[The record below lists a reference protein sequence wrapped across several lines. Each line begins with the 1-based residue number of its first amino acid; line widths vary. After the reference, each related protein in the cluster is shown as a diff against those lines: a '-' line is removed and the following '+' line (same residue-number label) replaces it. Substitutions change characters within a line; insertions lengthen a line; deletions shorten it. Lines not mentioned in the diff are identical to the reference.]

1 MYTEVNTNQKRLLQ
15 FMSAHPHDPTYNI
28 TKLFEIEGAFNVA
41 EVKKAMDCAAMGISA
56 LKTNF
61 INCGEYYLQQ
71 YEEERKPEL
80 LVEDKLDAFEVIK
93 YCEERAK
100 TPFNI
105 EEWPLMEC
113 KVFLCQ
119 CGKKYLLFSISHL
132 IADAYSA
139 YMFFKRF
146 ARVYKQEG
154 VQLGDIELISEPEL
168 SDKTISAAKKYYE
181 KELEGVTEPE
191 LTKIRQRRTDEGLL
205 LGDNTCFCIDD
216 EISKKI
222 RTFCAHNGITPLYL
236 KDKPQF
242 IDCRGDHYSMM
253 DNSEYAKELARQFM
267 VACK

>member
-41 EVKKAMDCAAMGISA
+41 EVKKAMDCAARGISA

-119 CGKKYLLFSISHL
+119 CGKKYLLFSILFSFL
-132 IADAYSA
+132 LDKNIA
-139 YMFFKRF
+139 
-146 ARVYKQEG
+146 
-154 VQLGDIELISEPEL
+154 
-168 SDKTISAAKKYYE
+168 
-181 KELEGVTEPE
+181 
-191 LTKIRQRRTDEGLL
+191 
-205 LGDNTCFCIDD
+205 
-216 EISKKI
+216 
-222 RTFCAHNGITPLYL
+222 L
-236 KDKPQF
+236 KSF
-242 IDCRGDHYSMM
+242 
-253 DNSEYAKELARQFM
+253 
-267 VACK
+267 

>member
-1 MYTEVNTNQKRLLQ
+1 
-15 FMSAHPHDPTYNI
+15 MSAHPHDPTYNI

-41 EVKKAMDCAAMGISA
+41 EVKKAMDCAARGISA

-93 YCEERAK
+93 YCERILK
-100 TPFNI
+100 TLNI
-105 EEWPLMEC
+105 LPLPTRKEWE
-113 KVFLCQ
+113 
-119 CGKKYLLFSISHL
+119 
-132 IADAYSA
+132 
-139 YMFFKRF
+139 
-146 ARVYKQEG
+146 
-154 VQLGDIELISEPEL
+154 
-168 SDKTISAAKKYYE
+168 
-181 KELEGVTEPE
+181 
-191 LTKIRQRRTDEGLL
+191 
-205 LGDNTCFCIDD
+205 
-216 EISKKI
+216 
-222 RTFCAHNGITPLYL
+222 LYL